1 MKKSD
6 EQSTTSTTATQN
18 VPSMKSNERTPVNVV
33 EPLVRERP
41 VEPSEEVHID
51 GLFVLPNVDD
61 ESYMP
66 TSQVALSQ
74 AAYALVKKVPVKQMH
89 KFYVKLK
96 KLTQDSIGWQQ
107 KEEMNAMGSMKE
119 SQLRQKIKKMLSEA
133 PIVGNND
140 FEDEPTEEI
149 EPPYEGL
156 PEFEPSSEEKD
167 KFKRHLKIAS
177 AAQQAGHPRSGAIGK
192 KRGQKVPWSNAQLA
206 KKKKPVEFFDKP
218 GYEPEIPEE
227 ELKNQMRLMPYDEIA
242 KRAKELGI
250 DDLNT
255 NSAVKQFLEDPRKL
269 SVMDKVRFAHSL
281 RDPDAPKNLDRAD
294 QEKWRQEKMK
304 EFERFFVQVPAKYLN
319 ALERGDDWF
328 DVKSNLML
336 DPAAKAT
343 REIIKHY
350 ASDLETEGLIEKE
363 DVKDLLSPSAAKEIV
378 QLDSFKKYA
387 IDYLDNNADTLWTYD
402 PFREFSSEYWTK
414 KINANKQYRAYMKDR
429 AEKDIARGGAVTAAR
444 KAKKASA
451 KGGE

>member
-1 MKKSD
+1 LKKSD
-6 EQSTTSTTATQN
+6 EKSTTSTQKI
-18 VPSMKSNERTPVNVV
+18 PSMSSSEGTPVNVT
-33 EPLVRERP
+33 EPIVRERP

-51 GLFVLPNVDD
+51 GLFVLPNIDD
-61 ESYMP
+61 EAYMP

-74 AAYALVKKVPVKQMH
+74 AAYAMVKKVPVKQMH

-96 KLTQDSIGWQQ
+96 RLTQDSIGWQQ
-107 KEEMNAMGSMKE
+107 KEEMKTMGSIKE
-119 SQLRQKIKKMLSEA
+119 SSLREKIRKMLSEA
-133 PIVGNND
+133 PIVGND
-140 FEDEPTEEI
+140 DSEDDPTEEI

-156 PEFEPSSEEKD
+156 PEFEPTADEKE
-167 KFKRHLKIAS
+167 KFKNYLKIAS
-177 AAQQAGHPRSGAIGK
+177 AAQQAGHPAAGKGAFGK

-218 GYEPEIPEE
+218 GYEPEIPED
-227 ELKNQMRLMPYDEIA
+227 ELKNQMKLMPYDEIA

-250 DDLNT
+250 EDLNT

-304 EFERFFVQVPAKYLN
+304 EFERFFVLVPARYLN
-319 ALERGDDWF
+319 ALDRGDEWF
-328 DVKSNLML
+328 DAKSNLML
-336 DPAAKAT
+336 DPSAKAT
-343 REIIKHY
+343 REVIKHY
-350 ASDLETEGLIEKE
+350 TADLEAEGLIEKE
-363 DVKDLLSPSAAKEIV
+363 DVQDLLSPSSAKEIV

-387 IDYLDNNADTLWTYD
+387 IEYFDHNADTLWTYN
-402 PFREFSSEYWTK
+402 PFREFSSDYWAK

-444 KAKKASA
+444 KAKKASV
-451 KGGE
+451 KGEE